1 MITTYIQKIT
11 IPTIS
16 IKTILLIMDTWDIWV
31 MIMDTM
37 IIMILMISMALTTVM
52 ALSSPM
58 LVIQWVMDSTVL
70 TTVMV

>member
-1 MITTYIQKIT
+1 MITTYIQKNT
-11 IPTIS
+11 IATIS

-52 ALSSPM
+52 ALNSPM
-58 LVIQWVMDSTVL
+58 LVIQWLMDNTVL
-70 TTVMV
+70 IMVMV